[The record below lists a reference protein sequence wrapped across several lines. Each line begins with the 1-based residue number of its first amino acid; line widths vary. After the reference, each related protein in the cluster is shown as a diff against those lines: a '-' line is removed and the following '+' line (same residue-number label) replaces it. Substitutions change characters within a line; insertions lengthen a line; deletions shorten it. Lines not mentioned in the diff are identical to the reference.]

1 MVIFIYNFPY
11 LISIFNSRDLTP
23 HHPRPSWHASDTPD
37 RQFTSLLEN
46 LSRIFQKYTRRKVRT
61 YVIEIQWWKGVKRWL
76 ILLGK
81 LRGIAKQRH
90 DQRLEKN
97 TSNEASEMSETFPGT
112 TQSLNSSTCTN
123 EWLFSCTIFHF
134 LPPFSTHDI
143 IIRQLYSHHVGRKR
157 EKRRARRPKIGRN
170 QQLRFKEYALC
181 ALVLIDPSFI
191 VDIIS

>member
-1 MVIFIYNFPY
+1 MT
-11 LISIFNSRDLTP
+11 SIWYPGSAVHITFGKSESP
-23 HHPRPSWHASDTPD
+23 
-37 RQFTSLLEN
+37 
-46 LSRIFQKYTRRKVRT
+46 IFQKYTRRKVRT
-61 YVIEIQWWKGVKRWL
+61 YVIEIQWWKGVKRGL

-134 LPPFSTHDI
+134 LSPFSTHDI
-143 IIRQLYSHHVGRKR
+143 IIRQLNYSHHVGRKR
-157 EKRRARRPKIGRN
+157 AKRRARRPKRGRN
-170 QQLRFKEYALC
+170 QQLRYNEYALC
-181 ALVLIDPSFI
+181 ALVLIDPSFK
-191 VDIIS
+191 VDIISYFKVGNIQKQHLKSSSNVKE